1 MKSLFKLLV
10 VITILIGIFFG
21 SVAGFAII
29 TSFPSEK
36 RRIHRPPHKF
46 HNIINNNNHCLLTKQ
61 LTTKASSTSSTSSTS
76 TKILLF
82 WKSDNDKQKSEKDDT
97 IKKSPDNNQKQTT
110 TTSKMGTT
118 AMTMENFKQSQELG
132 KKTGSLIQELSS
144 MQVEGVAAKGKIK
157 IFVDGLQQPVG
168 VEIDD
173 EYFKQGSAEEF
184 SDELLIA
191 MQDAHKKSMQI
202 QQDRMQG
209 LYSTLGLPTSK

>member
-1 MKSLFKLLV
+1 MKSILISLV
-10 VITILIGIFFG
+10 SIVTLIGIYG
-21 SVAGFAII
+21 SVTGFAIV
-29 TSFPSEK
+29 SSSLSGS
-36 RRIHRPPHKF
+36 RIHHPHKV
-46 HNIINNNNHCLLTKQ
+46 HNINNNPNRLPKLP
-61 LTTKASSTSSTSSTS
+61 TTTSSSSSSST
-76 TKILLF
+76 KLHLF
-82 WKSDNDKQKSEKDDT
+82 WKSDNDKSKSEKDDT
-97 IKKSPDNNQKQTT
+97 QKSPDNNQKQT

-173 EYFKQGSAEEF
+173 EYFNQGSAEEF

>member
-1 MKSLFKLLV
+1 MKSILISLV
-10 VITILIGIFFG
+10 TIVTLIGIYG
-21 SVAGFAII
+21 SVTGFAIV
-29 TSFPSEK
+29 SSSPSG
-36 RRIHRPPHKF
+36 RRIHHPHKV
-46 HNIINNNNHCLLTKQ
+46 HKIIYNNPSWIPKLP
-61 LTTKASSTSSTSSTS
+61 TTETTASSS
-76 TKILLF
+76 TKLHLF
-82 WKSDNDKQKSEKDDT
+82 WKSENDKNKTDKDDT
-97 IKKSPDNNQKQTT
+97 KKSPDNNQKQT

-173 EYFKQGSAEEF
+173 EYFHQSNAESF

-191 MQDAHKKSMQI
+191 MQDAHTKSMQI